1 MWRQFAL
8 MGFALTTVS
17 FAVSLSAID
26 AAHAVNASPPSC
38 RYGGKTCKV
47 CEEFEVL
54 PSGKKRCVKC
64 VLDKSK
70 TECIIRF
77 F

>member
-1 MWRQFAL
+1 MWHQSAL
-8 MGFALTTVS
+8 MGFALTAVS

-26 AAHAVNASPPSC
+26 AAHAVKAAPPSC
-38 RYGGKTCKV
+38 RYGGKSCKV

-54 PSGKKRCVKC
+54 PNGNKRCVKC
-64 VLDKSK
+64 ALDKSK